1 MSDVTRRDLLAW
13 PALAGGLAALAGLV
27 WAYVAPSDL
36 LKVIATSSGP
46 VAVPD
51 AMQTEAYIA
60 ADGIAALLL
69 GGVGLV
75 LTIVIVVRWR
85 TRPLV
90 ALVFGIGC
98 GVVGALIFW
107 WIVSAIHATEVAAY
121 PTVLIDGSHPSAPR
135 TVRMPAIYVLWP
147 LVAALVVTVQG
158 VILWV
163 IDRPKAI
170 ADDTSDVAA

>member
-1 MSDVTRRDLLAW
+1 MSYVTRRDLLGW

-27 WAYVAPSDL
+27 WAYAAPSDL
-36 LKVIATSSGP
+36 LKVIMTADGP

-69 GGVGLV
+69 GGVGLA
-75 LTIVIVVRWR
+75 LSIVIVLRWR

-98 GVVGALIFW
+98 GIVGALIFW
-107 WIVSAIHATEVAAY
+107 WIVSAIHSTEVAAF
-121 PTVLIDGSHPSAPR
+121 PTVLVEGSSPYAPR
-135 TVRMPAIYVLWP
+135 TVRIPAIYVLWP
-147 LVAALVVTVQG
+147 MLAALMVTLQA

-163 IDRPKAI
+163 TDRPKTT
-170 ADDTSDVAA
+170 ADDAAD

>member
-1 MSDVTRRDLLAW
+1 MSDVTRRDWVAW

-27 WAYVAPSDL
+27 WAHVAPSDL
-36 LKVIATSSGP
+36 LKVIMTSSGP

-60 ADGIAALLL
+60 ADSIAALLL

-75 LTIVIVVRWR
+75 LSIIIALRWR

-90 ALVFGIGC
+90 ALAFGIGC
-98 GVVGALIFW
+98 GVVGAIIFW
-107 WIVSAIHATEVAAY
+107 WIVSAIHVTEVAAY
-121 PTVLIDGSHPSAPR
+121 PTVLIEGSHPYAPR

-147 LVAALVVTVQG
+147 MLAALVVTVQG

-163 IDRPKAI
+163 IDRPKATT
-170 ADDTSDVAA
+170 DEPSV

>member
-1 MSDVTRRDLLAW
+1 MSDVTRRDLVAW

-27 WAYVAPSDL
+27 WANVAPSDL
-36 LKVIATSSGP
+36 LKVVMTTGGA
-46 VAVPD
+46 VVVPD
-51 AMQTEAYIA
+51 GMQTEAYIA

-75 LTIVIVVRWR
+75 LSIIIVLRWR

-90 ALVFGIGC
+90 ALVVGISC

-107 WIVSAIHATEVAAY
+107 SIVSAIHATEVAAF
-121 PTVLIDGSHPSAPR
+121 PTVLVEGSHPYAPR

-147 LVAALVVTVQG
+147 MVAALAVTVQG

-163 IDRPKAI
+163 IDRPKPAV
-170 ADDTSDVAA
+170 DDAAG